1 MIIIKKPRTLRAR
14 LIIYFTIISIV
25 PSILISMFYYSYS
38 TKALKNTML
47 NDAYVNEA
55 YIIDNIDNELKI
67 AVKLSDWMF
76 LNKSLE
82 KVLMEPSLNKP
93 NFTYDLINAKDLLEN
108 TVMDSSISKG
118 ISAIIISSKNGVNLR
133 YGDDAAL
140 INSKELENKPWFKES
155 IGKKGDVY
163 FQGMVENPALVKHD
177 NYVIP
182 IIRPVIESTTESDI
196 GWSYIALRESL
207 VSDIYSEFYKQNNN
221 PIYIIDKS
229 GTCVSSSEKQW
240 VGKSMTN
247 EEFIKPVLDS
257 ARSGSF
263 DLKDKKSSSLVV
275 FKKSNLTGW
284 SLVQKISYAPLYEQ
298 TAVLLRTSIGIFIGS
313 ILIASLFTMFISS
326 NLTQPLKRILNR
338 MRKISNGN
346 FERDPSLEG
355 NDEMGEL
362 GIGINELACN
372 VSELLVKVKEEE
384 AKKRN
389 LELMVLQNQVNP
401 HFLYNTLNSI
411 KWMATVQKADG
422 IRDIVSA
429 LGRLLMNIS
438 KEKSEEISIRRE
450 LMLTEDYIL
459 IQNVRYNGKI
469 KLQVNVH
476 DEKLLDSGILKFT
489 LQPIVENAIFHGIE
503 PKKDSGS
510 IMIDIIEQNDE
521 VVISI
526 MDDGIGMDEER
537 IKEILHK
544 DEKHENRGFRSIG
557 MKNVDD
563 RIKLF
568 YGSNFGL
575 HIESKVNEYTKVD
588 IRIPNN
594 RNLDI

>member
-1 MIIIKKPRTLRAR
+1 MIIKKPKTLRSR
-14 LIIYFTIISIV
+14 LIIYFTIVSIV
-25 PSILISMFYYSYS
+25 PSILISIFYYSYS

-55 YIIDNIDNELKI
+55 YIIDNIDNEMKI
-67 AVKLSDWMF
+67 AVKLSDWIF
-76 LNKSLE
+76 LNRSLE
-82 KVLMEPSLNKP
+82 KVLMEPSFNKP
-93 NFTYDLINAKDLLEN
+93 NLNYDLINAKDLLEN

-118 ISAIIISSKNGVNLR
+118 ISAIIINSKNGVNLR

-140 INSKELENKPWFKES
+140 IDSKELENKTWFKDS
-155 IGKKGDVY
+155 IGKNGDVC
-163 FQGMVENPALVKHD
+163 FQGIVVNPALVKHD
-177 NYVIP
+177 DYVIP
-182 IIRPVIESTTESDI
+182 IVRPVIASTTESDI

-207 VSDIYSEFYKQNNN
+207 ISDVYKEFYKRNNN

-229 GTCVSSSEKQW
+229 GTCVSSSDNKYI
-240 VGKSMTN
+240 GKSMTN
-247 EEFIKPVLDS
+247 EEFIEPVLNS
-257 ARSGSF
+257 TKPGSF
-263 DLKDKKSSSLVV
+263 DLMDKKDMSLVV
-275 FKKSNLTGW
+275 YTKSNLTGW
-284 SLVQKISYAPLYEQ
+284 SLVQKVSYAPLKEQ
-298 TAVLLRTSIGIFIGS
+298 QAVLLRSSIAIFLGS

-326 NLTQPLKRILNR
+326 NLTQPLKRISRR
-338 MRKISNGN
+338 MRKISDGN

-355 NDEMGEL
+355 DDELGKL

-384 AKKRN
+384 AKKRD
-389 LELMVLQNQVNP
+389 LELKVLQNQVNP

-422 IRDIVSA
+422 IRDVVSA

-450 LMLTEDYIL
+450 LALTEDYIL

-469 KLQVNVH
+469 KFQINIH
-476 DEKLLDSGILKFT
+476 DEKLLDAGILKFT

-503 PKKDSGS
+503 PKKDSGN
-510 IMIDIIEQNDE
+510 IMIDILEQNNE
-521 VVISI
+521 IVISI
-526 MDDGIGMDEER
+526 EDDGIGMNEDR
-537 IKEILHK
+537 IKEILNK

-563 RIKLF
+563 RIKLV
-568 YGSNFGL
+568 YGNDFGL
-575 HIESKVNEYTKVD
+575 HIESKVNVYTKVSV
-588 IRIPNN
+588 RIPNN
-594 RNLDI
+594 GNVDA